1 MPSQAKPQRRTTI
14 ELRARRQRYIALLLF
29 TASGIA
35 GLTYEVVWSRQLTL
49 IFGTTTLAVSTVLT
63 TFMFGLGL
71 GSFLA
76 GRRMNLGAN
85 PLRIYAALEAGVGV
99 YAIVFPGVFWL
110 VEGLHERIFG
120 LLYAAPLPLALA
132 RFGLAFLALLP
143 ATLLMGGTVPAM
155 GRALVRDEG
164 ELGAGAGSFYA
175 WNTLGAALGSGLGG
189 FLLIP
194 ALGLRWSTL
203 VAAAINLGVG
213 AVSWRLAAS
222 APPAERPRETVR
234 PPVQR
239 SPAAEKQAPTDSRWL
254 LACYGV
260 SGFAALGFEVILTRV
275 LILVYGSSV
284 YAFAVVLTGFL
295 FGIGL
300 GSLLAARRIDRV
312 ADLGGAV
319 GLLQAIIG
327 LSILVT
333 SPFFDR
339 LPVLVFGMY
348 RATGGAWGGLTLL
361 EFLLTVGLLVVPTT
375 AMGAMFPVASRIA
388 GIRWAG
394 AGRAVADAYSVNTV
408 GAILGAFAGGFILIP
423 ALGLRRGILALALL
437 NLLLAAILLWRSS
450 LLTPYA
456 RRAAAAILVAAP
468 VLGLALLPGWDAR
481 LLSSGVY
488 VYAPDYERLVDGG
501 RLADSLQRYRLLYYT
516 EGVTA
521 TVSVFQGR
529 YLFMRVNG
537 KTDAGDSP
545 DNLTQRLLAHVP
557 LLLHRDPKDVLV
569 IGLGSGVTLG
579 SALRHPIARADTVE
593 ISPEVVEASRF
604 FEEANGHALAD
615 PRSHLL
621 VLDGRT
627 WLTAGPRTYDVIIS
641 EPSNPWQTGNSN
653 LFTREDYR
661 AARARLN
668 PGGILCQ
675 WLPYYRMPQAD
686 FRAATKTFQEIF
698 PQTTLWISG
707 TDALLVGGVAPLT
720 LDLERLRA
728 GFGDERVQTD
738 LAEVGI
744 ATPTA
749 LLSHLLLGPEGVGRF
764 VQGGWARDTDDWPI
778 LEFSGPKALFLE
790 TARENLWAMQQE
802 AKDPLP
808 LINAGSAETEAAIRT
823 SLAREYLGRQLVD
836 PALREA
842 RRAIELD
849 RRSAAGQHVLGR
861 VLLARSDFDG
871 AEGAFREAVRLRPDF
886 AEAYNDLGGTLDHLG
901 RPDEAI
907 AAFRRAAEAK
917 YPSALYNLG
926 IVYLRVKRDP
936 VAAREVLEQSVKQE
950 HASAEAWNALGVA
963 YLQTG
968 QWGRAKEAWAQALRL
983 DPAHAAARRN
993 LDRLEQGNA
1002 KPGSVPPDSPFPD

>member
-1 MPSQAKPQRRTTI
+1 
-14 ELRARRQRYIALLLF
+14 
-29 TASGIA
+29 
-35 GLTYEVVWSRQLTL
+35 
-49 IFGTTTLAVSTVLT
+49 
-63 TFMFGLGL
+63 
-71 GSFLA
+71 
-76 GRRMNLGAN
+76 
-85 PLRIYAALEAGVGV
+85 
-99 YAIVFPGVFWL
+99 
-110 VEGLHERIFG
+110 
-120 LLYAAPLPLALA
+120 
-132 RFGLAFLALLP
+132 
-143 ATLLMGGTVPAM
+143 
-155 GRALVRDEG
+155 
-164 ELGAGAGSFYA
+164 
-175 WNTLGAALGSGLGG
+175 
-189 FLLIP
+189 
-194 ALGLRWSTL
+194 
-203 VAAAINLGVG
+203 
-213 AVSWRLAAS
+213 
-222 APPAERPRETVR
+222 
-234 PPVQR
+234 
-239 SPAAEKQAPTDSRWL
+239 
-254 LACYGV
+254 
-260 SGFAALGFEVILTRV
+260 
-275 LILVYGSSV
+275 
-284 YAFAVVLTGFL
+284 
-295 FGIGL
+295 
-300 GSLLAARRIDRV
+300 
-312 ADLGGAV
+312 
-319 GLLQAIIG
+319 
-327 LSILVT
+327 
-333 SPFFDR
+333 
-339 LPVLVFGMY
+339 
-348 RATGGAWGGLTLL
+348 
-361 EFLLTVGLLVVPTT
+361 
-375 AMGAMFPVASRIA
+375 
-388 GIRWAG
+388 
-394 AGRAVADAYSVNTV
+394 
-408 GAILGAFAGGFILIP
+408 
-423 ALGLRRGILALALL
+423 
-437 NLLLAAILLWRSS
+437 
-450 LLTPYA
+450 
-456 RRAAAAILVAAP
+456 
-468 VLGLALLPGWDAR
+468 
-481 LLSSGVY
+481 
-488 VYAPDYERLVDGG
+488 
-501 RLADSLQRYRLLYYT
+501 
-516 EGVTA
+516 
-521 TVSVFQGR
+521 
-529 YLFMRVNG
+529 MRVNG

-579 SALRHPIARADTVE
+579 SALRHAIARADTVE

-621 VLDGRT
+621 LLDGRT

-653 LFTREDYR
+653 LFTREHFR

-675 WLPYYRMPQAD
+675 WLPYYRMPEAD

-764 VQGGWARDTDDWPI
+764 VQGSWARHTDDWPI

-790 TARENLWAMQQE
+790 TAWENLWAMQQE
-802 AKDPLP
+802 ARDPLP

-950 HASAEAWNALGVA
+950 HALAEAWNALGVA